1 MKTRFRRHIPIAAAM
16 GLALASSAVGQGVF
30 SGADESTSSRSEYF
44 SWIDNT
50 NEGTTEGQTLANL
63 DFFGWLKSEYG
74 MQLDIYAFDAGA
86 IDGPRYYGSTES
98 EKFRAQFPRGFGPM
112 YERAKEYGIRLGI
125 WGGPDG
131 FGDIPEEEAARTEM
145 MVSLCRDYEFAL
157 FKFDA
162 VAGQLRADKQ
172 EAFGR
177 MMDECR
183 RYSPDLILLNHRL
196 NLGPARV
203 YATTTLWEGA
213 ETYIDVFMT
222 NTEPAPHHRG
232 QAISRGLPPNLM
244 RLTEDHGVNLSSA
257 LDYWEDDLVL
267 QAFNRSL
274 ILAPQLYGS
283 PWFLRDDEYPGLARI
298 FNLHRRYRDIL
309 VSGIVLP
316 EDRYG
321 PHAVSRGDGDTR
333 LVTLRNLTWEP
344 VRYSLEIG
352 EVLGLESGEVLGLE
366 SGGPFEVRT
375 FHPTERI
382 VGHFE
387 IDDEVEI
394 EVLPYRSALIL
405 VTSEPVGELGIEG
418 VDFRVVKDTGEGPVV
433 VRLLGL
439 PGTSA
444 TIRLADDP
452 TRSFSSAR
460 LEGKVAAGFEAGQAL
475 RVEFAGASLTEP
487 YHRRLAELDPVPVPF
502 DAEALYEATVYA
514 ADNNALE
521 IRSLQR
527 AGRSEI
533 PRVRAARDAFR
544 AQRLLVDRALW
555 DRYAFDGDPD
565 SFFDVWS
572 FGRDIRVNGGA
583 LRLDL
588 GSVERPTR
596 ISLEIAGNGGFQ
608 DLVETGSV
616 VAEVSADLLD
626 WLPVDIAA
634 TGGREPGGTPA
645 KDSQHERVLERM
657 RALGPFTRRTYEIS
671 VPEGQ
676 SVRYVRVRP
685 GPQRVAE
692 IRAYVE
698 DRELGR
704 ERWRASNLFG
714 PYVAA
719 SAVRAWGAT
728 IRLDE
733 AAVNSYLAIPI
744 YGEHGVEGA
753 YAALRVNGELRGA
766 PDRAGP
772 YPTNVWEYLVAERES
787 GYTYYV
793 PVTRDMIGAS
803 IDVVVLG
810 LNPAAADLRAEV
822 WITAYPAPLAEL
834 ELTLKP

>member
-1 MKTRFRRHIPIAAAM
+1 MSTKHCLRVLIATAL
-16 GLALASSAVGQGVF
+16 GLALASSAAGQGIF
-30 SGADESTSSRSEYF
+30 PGADESTPSRSEYF

-98 EKFRAQFPRGFGPM
+98 EKFRSQFPRGFGPM

-131 FGDIPEEEAARTEM
+131 FGDTPEEEAARTEM

-196 NLGPARV
+196 NLGPAQAH
-203 YATTTLWEGA
+203 ATTTLWEGA

-222 NTEPAPHHRG
+222 NTKPAPHHRAR
-232 QAISRGLPPNLM
+232 AISRGLPPNLM

-283 PWFLRDDEYPGLARI
+283 PWFLRDDEYPRLARI

-309 VSGIVLP
+309 VSGVVLP
-316 EDRYG
+316 EERYG
-321 PHAVSRGDGDTR
+321 PHGVSRGDGATR
-333 LVTLRNLTWEP
+333 LVTLRNLTWKP
-344 VRYSLEIG
+344 VHYSLEIG
-352 EVLGLESGEVLGLE
+352 EALGLESA
-366 SGGPFEVRT
+366 GPFEVRT

-382 VGHFE
+382 VGRFE
-387 IDDEVEI
+387 IGDEVEI
-394 EVLPYRSALIL
+394 EVLPYRSALLL
-405 VTSEPVGELGIEG
+405 VTSEPVGEVGIEG
-418 VDFRVVKDTGEGPVV
+418 VAFSVVKDTGEGPVV

-444 TIRLADDP
+444 TVRLAYDP
-452 TRSFSSAR
+452 TRTFSSAR
-460 LEGKVAAGFEAGQAL
+460 LEEKVVEEFEAGREL
-475 RVEFAGASLTEP
+475 RVEFAGVSPAEP
-487 YHRRLAELDPVPVPF
+487 YHRRLAELEPVPVPT
-502 DAEALYEATVYA
+502 DAGALYEATVYS

-533 PRVRAARDAFR
+533 PQVRAARDAFR

-555 DRYAFDGDPD
+555 DKYAFDDDPD
-565 SFFDVWS
+565 TFFDVWS

-583 LRLDL
+583 LRLNL
-588 GSVERPTR
+588 GSEERPTR
-596 ISLEIAGNGGFQ
+596 LILEIAGNASFQ
-608 DLVETGSV
+608 DLVEAGSV

-634 TGGREPGGTPA
+634 TGACEPGGTPA
-645 KDSQHERVLERM
+645 QDSQHERVLERM

-676 SVRYVRVRP
+676 PVRYVRVRP

-698 DRELGR
+698 DRELSR

-719 SAVRAWGAT
+719 PAVRAWAAT
-728 IRLDE
+728 IRIDE
-733 AAVNSYLAIPI
+733 AAANSYLAIPI

-772 YPTNVWEYLVAERES
+772 YPTDVWEYLVAERES

-793 PVTRDMIGAS
+793 PVTQDMIGAS

-810 LNPAAADLRAEV
+810 LNPAAENLRPEV
-822 WITAYPAPLAEL
+822 WITAYPAPFAEL